1 MKFTI
6 IFMGLI
12 SQLALNDNQR
22 LAVAIKSPSP
32 PHRAWVRV
40 AQSDLVANPVFAKS
54 LRRIKNDCPAGD
66 ACFSWE
72 GEHLTL
78 NGVPEGATSLESSF
92 MTHVPH
98 LSQITAPSTNMTVVI
113 NPNVIARKTHQDV
126 SGDLAF
132 SGGSLSVKRVWC
144 PQVEFDDHGDSV
156 LDPPGPACVAHDVV
170 YTSGEIASTKK
181 FVELTSDTS
190 RKIRVRPGATVHF
203 ENLPHPRITTHVA
216 HFHHHR
222 LILDNARV
230 MAEMVP
236 TSAPTPKPCAPVDS
250 TGESCIP
257 GIPVPA
263 AHSRGS
269 NGDLHPTGVDY
280 ECSGSQWP

>member
-12 SQLALNDNQR
+12 SQLALNDSQR
-22 LAVAIKSPSP
+22 LAIAIKSPSP

-40 AQSDLVANPVFAKS
+40 HQNDLVANPLFVKS
-54 LRRIKNDCPAGD
+54 LRRITNGCPAGD

-72 GEHLTL
+72 SEHLAL
-78 NGVPEGATSLESSF
+78 SGVPGGATSLEGSF
-92 MTHVPH
+92 MKHVPH
-98 LSQITAPSTNMTVVI
+98 LSQLTAPSTNMTVAI
-113 NPNVIARKTHQDV
+113 NPAVLARKSHQDV

-144 PQVEFDDHGDSV
+144 PQVKFDDHGDSV
-156 LDPPGPACVAHDVV
+156 LDPPDPACVAHDVV
-170 YTSGEIASTKK
+170 YTSGEIASTSK
-181 FVELTSDTS
+181 FVELTSDS
-190 RKIRVRPGATVHF
+190 NRKIRVKPGATVYF
-203 ENLPHPRITTHVA
+203 ENLPDPPITTHVP

-236 TSAPTPKPCAPVDS
+236 TGTRCPPVD
-250 TGESCIP
+250 GEAESCVP

-263 AHSRGS
+263 AHSS
-269 NGDLHPTGVDY
+269 MSAEPTSVDY
-280 ECSGSQWP
+280 ECTGSQWP